1 MSDPITC
8 IECGGPLLEER
19 VELGYRYCTRP
30 ECQAPHHRGTVVTA
44 IGNNKSADTL
54 IVADPEEIARRG
66 EAGEFARKDT
76 GVGLDYRSGGAV
88 SRSRPT
94 RRPGPAGGHALAPV
108 PSPRWSADQD
118 KVVRLYH
125 DMGLIPSQIVER
137 ARRNNPR
144 LGLTERRVVQILS
157 APPRR

>member
-1 MSDPITC
+1 MPDPITC
-8 IECGGPLLEER
+8 IECGDPLLEER

-30 ECQAPHHRGTVVTA
+30 ECQARHHRGTVVTA

-54 IVADPEEIARRG
+54 IVAEPEEIARRG

-88 SRSRPT
+88 PRSRPT
-94 RRPGPAGGHALAPV
+94 RRPGPTGGHAPAPV

-125 DMGLIPSQIVER
+125 DMGLTPAQIVER